1 MQKPD
6 RDREINKEQRRT
18 MIYDPYDWITT
29 DQLETELYNAIMEDS
44 SPTTEDEDGNFA
56 EIDDCLGAEDDD
68 ENEDQERRSLLR
80 LLGLLR
86 PQLAELL
93 GGPPAEENR

>member
-1 MQKPD
+1 
-6 RDREINKEQRRT
+6 